1 VREDHRTPTLAG
13 PNSSRRRTLRGARAR
28 PARARRQAA
37 DSAGTRSRHAKANR
51 ASRAR
56 PRPRPTS
63 LRRALLQ
70 PSSSSSIVGAMPT
83 WTLIMLLALIKLPI
97 AAMMLWVPFRNDAA
111 MNPGEPPDRSDD
123 DGGSRALPAGPL
135 DPRPR
140 RPLPSGPF
148 PRRPRRG
155 PHGSPPPP
163 SPRRVRIASRGM
175 SRRVR
180 VSH

>member
-1 VREDHRTPTLAG
+1 
-13 PNSSRRRTLRGARAR
+13 
-28 PARARRQAA
+28 
-37 DSAGTRSRHAKANR
+37 
-51 ASRAR
+51 
-56 PRPRPTS
+56 
-63 LRRALLQ
+63 
-70 PSSSSSIVGAMPT
+70 MPL
-83 WTLIMLLALIKLPI
+83 WLLIMLLALIKLPI
-97 AAMMLWVPFRNDAA
+97 AAMMLWIPFRNDAA
-111 MNPGEPPDRSDD
+111 MSAGEPPDRSDD

-163 SPRRVRIASRGM
+163 SPRRVRAATREH
-175 SRRVR
+175 RRVR

>member
-1 VREDHRTPTLAG
+1 MLI
-13 PNSSRRRTLRGARAR
+13 
-28 PARARRQAA
+28 
-37 DSAGTRSRHAKANR
+37 
-51 ASRAR
+51 
-56 PRPRPTS
+56 
-63 LRRALLQ
+63 LLF
-70 PSSSSSIVGAMPT
+70 G
-83 WTLIMLLALIKLPI
+83 LIKLPI
-97 AAMMLWVPFRNDAA
+97 AALMLWIPFRNDAA
-111 MNPGEPPDRSDD
+111 INVNEPPDRTDD

-163 SPRRVRIASRGM
+163 SPRRVRVTARASRH
-175 SRRVR
+175 VR